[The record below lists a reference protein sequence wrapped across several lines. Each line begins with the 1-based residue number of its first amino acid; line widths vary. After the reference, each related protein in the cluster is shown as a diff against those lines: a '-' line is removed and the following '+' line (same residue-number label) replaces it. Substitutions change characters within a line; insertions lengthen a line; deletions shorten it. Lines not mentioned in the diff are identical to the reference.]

1 MEDYFKQITI
11 EINSCLEQIFYLRI
25 DLNINEI
32 EIYYLNKE
40 GRKQKELY
48 FLGEE
53 GVKKLKQVMSK
64 DVLGRLS
71 NQLFER
77 EPYSEENN
85 KWMLTGNDNLSVE
98 GSYYLP
104 KELKKIVECVTRLMG
119 KNKFSLEIQEY

>member
-11 EINSCLEQIFYLRI
+11 EINSYLEQIFYLRI

-77 EPYSEENN
+77 EPHFADNN
-85 KWMLTGNDNLSVE
+85 NFRSFGFEDISGE
-98 GSYYLP
+98 GRCYLR
-104 KELKKIVECVTRLMG
+104 K
-119 KNKFSLEIQEY
+119 